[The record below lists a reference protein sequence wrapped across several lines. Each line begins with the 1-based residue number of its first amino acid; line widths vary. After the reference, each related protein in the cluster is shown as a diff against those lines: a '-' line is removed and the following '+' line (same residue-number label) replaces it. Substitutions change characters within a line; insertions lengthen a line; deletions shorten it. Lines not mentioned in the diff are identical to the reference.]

1 MTTKYNVGDTVLIPY
16 RISGIRI
23 DATGVSYLIN
33 VDPVQIDDQL
43 TYFLDTPA
51 TISERNMEKL
61 IERGFK

>member
-1 MTTKYNVGDTVLIPY
+1 MTTKYNIGDIVLIPY

-23 DATGVSYLIN
+23 DETGVSYVVN
-33 VDPVQIDDQL
+33 VDPVQIDDEL

-51 TISERNMEKL
+51 KISERNLEKL